1 MRCSAFSY
9 HEALKERMKPMRV
22 LIVRN
27 QANCEA
33 SEAAFMLCAYLDSE
47 GHERRMLDASAFE
60 GIDERESLVEQVDG
74 MDLVVVL
81 GGDGTII
88 RAASVVRGSAPILG
102 INFGHL
108 GFLANDSHEG
118 VVSLVSR
125 AIADELHRSR
135 RACVEARL
143 LDEDGRLVRS
153 CFAVNEVAITRGV
166 SGRSLEFRFSVSDVP
181 MASLRGDGLIVSTAT
196 GSTGYALAAGGPLV
210 TPGFSGV
217 VVQPLAPHALRSRA
231 LLADANDV
239 VDVQLSRTEDERCA
253 LILVDG
259 DVVPLE
265 VPISHVEAVRAS
277 EGITFLYAQPDH
289 FLSYSA
295 EKFFS

>member
-1 MRCSAFSY
+1 
-9 HEALKERMKPMRV
+9 MRV

-27 QANCEA
+27 QANSEA
-33 SEAAFMLCAYLDSE
+33 SEAAFMLCAYLESE
-47 GHERRMLDASAFE
+47 GHERQMLDAVAFE
-60 GIDERESLVEQVDG
+60 GIVERECLVGQAER

-88 RAASVVRGSAPILG
+88 RTASVVRDAAPILG

-108 GFLANDSHEG
+108 GFLANGSHEG
-118 VVSLVSR
+118 VISLVSR
-125 AIADELHRSR
+125 ALADELHRSR
-135 RACVEARL
+135 RSCLEAKL
-143 LDEDGRLVRS
+143 LDGQGRLVRS

-166 SGRSLEFRFSVSDVP
+166 SGRSLEFAFSVSDVP
-181 MASLRGDGLIVSTAT
+181 VASLKGDGIIVSTAT
-196 GSTGYALAAGGPLV
+196 GSTGYSLAAGGPLV
-210 TPGFSGV
+210 TPGFPGM

-239 VDVQLSRTEDERCA
+239 VEVRLSRDEDERCA

-265 VPISHVEAVRAS
+265 APIAAVEAVRAS
-277 EGITFLYAQPDH
+277 ESITLLYAQPDH

-295 EKFFS
+295 EKFFGA

>member
-1 MRCSAFSY
+1 
-9 HEALKERMKPMRV
+9 MRV

-27 QANCEA
+27 QANSEA

-47 GHERRMLDASAFE
+47 GHERQMLDAVAFE
-60 GIDERESLVEQVDG
+60 GVDVRESLSDQVDE

-88 RAASVVRGSAPILG
+88 RTASVVRDSAPILG

-108 GFLANDSHEG
+108 GFLANGSHEG
-118 VVSLVSR
+118 VISLVSR
-125 AIADELHRSR
+125 ALADELHRSR
-135 RACVEARL
+135 RSCLEVKLR
-143 LDEDGRLVRS
+143 DEQGQVAGS

-166 SGRSLEFRFSVSDVP
+166 SGRSLEFAFSISDVP
-181 MASLRGDGLIVSTAT
+181 MASLKGDGLIVSTAT
-196 GSTGYALAAGGPLV
+196 GSTGYSLAAGGPLV
-210 TPGFSGV
+210 TPGFPGM

-231 LLADANDV
+231 LLTDANDV
-239 VDVQLSRTEDERCA
+239 VEVRLSRDEDERCA

-259 DVVPLE
+259 DAVPLE
-265 VPISHVEAVRAS
+265 GPITSVEVVRAS
-277 EGITFLYAQPDH
+277 ESITLLYVQQDH

-295 EKFFS
+295 EKFFGA